1 MSGCG
6 FVEMKRQSF
15 PISNDKKTFNNEI
28 HVYHIFAYSILSLG
42 IGANTRML
50 RLLLNFL
57 HNYMH
62 AEFEIER

>member
-6 FVEMKRQSF
+6 FVEMKRQWF
-15 PISNDKKTFNNEI
+15 PVSNDKQIFNNEI
-28 HVYHIFAYSILSLG
+28 HVYHIFAYSILPLG